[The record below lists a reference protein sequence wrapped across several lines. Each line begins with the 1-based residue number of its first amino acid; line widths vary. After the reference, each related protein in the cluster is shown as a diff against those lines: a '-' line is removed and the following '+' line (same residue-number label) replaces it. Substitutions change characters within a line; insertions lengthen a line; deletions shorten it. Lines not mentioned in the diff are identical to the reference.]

1 MMVETNPLRI
11 KEKFIATLNE
21 TKQDSKSIENL
32 LKCFC
37 RISWWLDN
45 EQLDCFERLKQ
56 FVLLQD
62 QTIKR
67 EQKTQLINMSKDYPR
82 LILLAEEMFNSL
94 PAEIQ
99 KSIKIPMIY
108 WTMDDSYTSI
118 SENEYKHR
126 LAYGKKAWIVADDYR
141 RPSQPIDFI
150 CYEKVL
156 DMICRSGQ
164 STLIYCPGW

>member
-1 MMVETNPLRI
+1 MVETNPLRI

-56 FVLLQD
+56 FVLSQD

-67 EQKTQLINMSKDYPR
+67 EQ
-82 LILLAEEMFNSL
+82 
-94 PAEIQ
+94 
-99 KSIKIPMIY
+99 IP
-108 WTMDDSYTSI
+108 
-118 SENEYKHR
+118 
-126 LAYGKKAWIVADDYR
+126 
-141 RPSQPIDFI
+141 QFI
-150 CYEKVL
+150 
-156 DMICRSGQ
+156 
-164 STLIYCPGW
+164 P